1 MDDRHEQPLC
11 TRRLA
16 PDGISSRE
24 MSEGQLVLPVRVGQ
38 VEALVSKV
46 YSAEFR
52 ERTCRGLNIKC
63 PP

>member
-1 MDDRHEQPLC
+1 MDDRREQPVC

-24 MSEGQLVLPVRVGQ
+24 MSEGQLVLPVRAGQ